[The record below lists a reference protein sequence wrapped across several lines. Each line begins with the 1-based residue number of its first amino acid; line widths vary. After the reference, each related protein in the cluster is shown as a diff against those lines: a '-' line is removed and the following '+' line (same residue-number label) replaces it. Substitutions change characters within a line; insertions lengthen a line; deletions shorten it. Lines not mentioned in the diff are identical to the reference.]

1 MSYIFNI
8 TYNYILTGLLLY
20 PAVGSPQRSAV
31 DPLAVSLSVIGV
43 AVAVTL
49 LVVLVGAVIQ
59 AKIRN
64 KKKGKQGD
72 IPMESL

>member
-1 MSYIFNI
+1 MLHIYPHW
-8 TYNYILTGLLLY
+8 Y

-31 DPLAVSLSVIGV
+31 DPLVVSLSVIGV
-43 AVAVTL
+43 AVAVAL
-49 LVVLVGAVIQ
+49 LAVLVGAVIQ

-64 KKKGKQGD
+64 KKKKEEGN